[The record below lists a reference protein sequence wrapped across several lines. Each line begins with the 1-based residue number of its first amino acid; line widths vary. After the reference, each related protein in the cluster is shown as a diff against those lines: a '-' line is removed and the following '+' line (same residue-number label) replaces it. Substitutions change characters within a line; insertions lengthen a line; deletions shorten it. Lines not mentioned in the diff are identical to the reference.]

1 MALEKL
7 DVYMPILILVA
18 FAILLVVGALLVGK
32 VIRPNK
38 PNDKKKQAYECGED
52 PIGNAWSL
60 FNMRFYVVG
69 LIFIIF
75 DVESAL
81 MFPVVAVFKKM
92 NEIGRGGLVL
102 AEIVI
107 FLFVLIAGVAYCWR
121 KGDLDWVKS
130 FQTPE
135 DEKKS

>member
-1 MALEKL
+1 
-7 DVYMPILILVA
+7 
-18 FAILLVVGALLVGK
+18 
-32 VIRPNK
+32 
-38 PNDKKKQAYECGED
+38 
-52 PIGNAWSL
+52 
-60 FNMRFYVVG
+60 
-69 LIFIIF
+69 
-75 DVESAL
+75 
-81 MFPVVAVFKKM
+81 M